1 MKFIG
6 KTRSVQELAVHILE
20 PERTGSTR
28 YVICEHSPN
37 RRAKANAIVVSNL
50 TPQYRGNHWKQTKI
64 SPKTR
69 RPEERSFPKETRRF
83 KNREAVIPILLIL
96 SLFWFPLLCTGAS
109 LFFLRVW
116 NKTVQICTRSRV
128 VILVSIKPLWIE
140 LDDDKLWN
148 DPVVRVVA
156 VE

>member
-28 YVICEHSPN
+28 YIICKHSPN

-109 LFFLRVW
+109 LFFPSCVKQDCTNMYTLEGGDFGFD
-116 NKTVQICTRSRV
+116 KTVVNRIR
-128 VILVSIKPLWIE
+128 
-140 LDDDKLWN
+140 
-148 DPVVRVVA
+148 
-156 VE
+156 